1 MLVNAKE
8 AVLEELFDQYIE
20 QLHMSCMCS
29 RCREDV
35 LALAL
40 NAVKPQYV
48 TDESKLTY
56 IKAELVDKQ
65 KNTSMLVTLAEAARK
80 VNDNPL
86 CKSNRKGRK

>member
-20 QLHMSCMCS
+20 QLHMSCKCS

-86 CKSNRKGRK
+86 CESNRKGRK

>member
-48 TDESKLTY
+48 TDESKLAY

-86 CKSNRKGRK
+86 CESNQKGRE

>member
-8 AVLEELFDQYIE
+8 AVLEELFDQYID
-20 QLHMSCMCS
+20 QAHMSCTCG

-48 TDESKLTY
+48 TDQSKLAY

-80 VNDNPL
+80 VNENPL
-86 CKSNRKGRK
+86 CASNRRGRE

>member
-8 AVLEELFDQYIE
+8 AVLEELFDQYID
-20 QLHMSCMCS
+20 QLHMSCTCS

-86 CKSNRKGRK
+86 CESNRKGRK

>member
-8 AVLEELFDQYIE
+8 AVMEELFDQYIE
-20 QLHMSCMCS
+20 QLHMSCMCK
-29 RCREDV
+29 RCKEDV

-65 KNTSMLVTLAEAARK
+65 KNTSMLVTLAEAASK
-80 VNDNPL
+80 VNDNPH
-86 CKSNRKGRK
+86 CENK

>member
-48 TDESKLTY
+48 TDESKLAY

-86 CKSNRKGRK
+86 CESNRKGRK

>member
-8 AVLEELFDQYIE
+8 AVLEELFDQYID
-20 QLHMSCMCS
+20 QLHMSCTCS

-48 TDESKLTY
+48 TDQSKLAY

-80 VNDNPL
+80 VNENPL
-86 CKSNRKGRK
+86 CASNRRGRE

>member
-8 AVLEELFDQYIE
+8 SVLEELFDQYID
-20 QLHMSCMCS
+20 QLHMSCLCQ

-40 NAVKPQYV
+40 NSVKPQYV
-48 TDESKLTY
+48 TDRTKLAY

-65 KNTSMLVTLAEAARK
+65 KNTSMLVTLAEAARI
-80 VNDNPL
+80 VNENPH
-86 CKSNRKGRK
+86 CEYRKKGRV